1 MDYTDICDESQPE
14 NANRLSTLVQGSDT
28 YAFGYN
34 GLGDRLSQTVNDMT
48 TNYTLD
54 LNSGL
59 TQVLSDG
66 HYDYLYGVNRIAQKA
81 TPYLTEYYLTDALG
95 SAEGPRNEM
104 KGIGR
109 LRAAPGK

>member
-14 NANRLSTLVQGSDT
+14 NGNCLIALTQGSDL
-28 YAFGYN
+28 YGFEYN
-34 GLGDRLSQTVNDMT
+34 GLGDRLSQTVNGVT

-66 HYDYLYGVNRIAQKA
+66 HYDYLYGVTRIAQV

-104 KGIGR
+104 KGIGKS
-109 LRAAPGK
+109 RAAPGK